1 MRAAIDWSYDL
12 LTFKEQLL
20 LRRLAVF
27 EAGCTLEMAEA
38 ICGGDGIGEGEVL
51 ELLSSLVTKSLLL
64 SETVGRVEARYR
76 LLDTIREYSLEK
88 QTECGEASRLC
99 DRHLD

>member
-1 MRAAIDWSYDL
+1 LTVQQIAERLKDRFALLVSRQRTAVEPRHQTMRAAIDWSYDL

-51 ELLSSLVTKSLLL
+51 QLLSSLVTK
-64 SETVGRVEARYR
+64 
-76 LLDTIREYSLEK
+76 
-88 QTECGEASRLC
+88 
-99 DRHLD
+99 